1 MARTEISISCDC
13 RWHFAEADQSTDTQ
27 AWGANPFRARAAV
40 AVQVLQ
46 CVPCEVCCSLL
57 YAFNIDDIIVHT
69 IANIR
74 IYKYMIYKSRMFP
87 LLVQPG
93 KEMHIFEGASLGQ
106 PKYVNDLFILQQ
118 MDVLKAQVGAN
129 KSALMHWEL
138 QIWMFGNIKGSVGGL
153 GTQNIAPPS
162 GE

>member
-13 RWHFAEADQSTDTQ
+13 RWRFAEADQSTDTQ

-46 CVPCEVCCSLL
+46 CVPCEVCYSLL

-74 IYKYMIYKSRMFP
+74 IYKYMIYKSRMFAR
-87 LLVQPG
+87 LG
-93 KEMHIFEGASLGQ
+93 HAAASG
-106 PKYVNDLFILQQ
+106 LF
-118 MDVLKAQVGAN
+118 AQ
-129 KSALMHWEL
+129 LM
-138 QIWMFGNIKGSVGGL
+138 I
-153 GTQNIAPPS
+153 
-162 GE
+162 